1 MLSEAKKETKGQHTE
16 GKGEET
22 NYPVS
27 HLGLVLYKSE
37 LACVGLRPQGL
48 FPVHFGTTMGVALLS
63 SCFSSYVG
71 QTLRV

>member
-37 LACVGLRPQGL
+37 LACVVKKLLFHHPVLRYPWSL
-48 FPVHFGTTMGVALLS
+48 FSIQISSIARGT
-63 SCFSSYVG
+63 C
-71 QTLRV
+71 